1 MNIEIGKYDE
11 ALLTLNSCPM
21 FTFNERDLH
30 RMPSPAL
37 SHLPMPNYVFEYG
50 VLEPVNELGTMR
62 TPEEENEADA
72 HLLSLPAPALRGTF
86 KEAYRLLAKLVSVI
100 GWDELLRARGH
111 VFVMEEEYRQ
121 AKVDDEESD
130 DDTPLRRSLQGDE
143 NSTGLDGAQQHQ
155 PASAEGADEGASTRA
170 VHSQQPSTVGGDES
184 KKPSEEETA
193 VASDGKTSVP
203 ESPVPQIRISTESE
217 AEREGQSDKP
227 AGETE
232 AAGDATAQEAKGTD
246 DNGEAPKSDLQ
257 AEPEGL
263 EKPLT
268 AAHSQT
274 SPTSAPG
281 FGDEPSTAT
290 SVNSST
296 VPPQTGT
303 STSTDAERPFSNKRL
318 CERWLDNL
326 FMVLY
331 EDLRIL
337 TVWRAEMAHFK
348 AQHQQYRKTATE
360 WEILGDLALRLHRK
374 EDVRVSFTFSSESS
388 LSAEGSCMRSYVC

>member
-30 RMPSPAL
+30 RMPSPVL

-50 VLEPVNELGTMR
+50 ILEPVNELGTMR
-62 TPEEENEADA
+62 SPAEENEADA

-121 AKVDDEESD
+121 SKADGEDSD
-130 DDTPLRRSLQGDE
+130 DDTPLRRSLQEDAPE
-143 NSTGLDGAQQHQ
+143 TAANGA
-155 PASAEGADEGASTRA
+155 GTVDNADESASTKA
-170 VHSQQPSTVGGDES
+170 LHSQQHSAAGEPSNQPQEGATDADAEGS
-184 KKPSEEETA
+184 M
-193 VASDGKTSVP
+193 SVP
-203 ESPVPQIRISTESE
+203 ESPVPQIRVSTESE
-217 AEREGQSDKP
+217 AEKDQRSKDQ
-227 AGETE
+227 
-232 AAGDATAQEAKGTD
+232 TAE
-246 DNGEAPKSDLQ
+246 EPEVPKSDLK

-263 EKPLT
+263 EKPLS
-268 AAHSQT
+268 AAHSQS
-274 SPTSAPG
+274 SPNTAPG
-281 FGDEPSTAT
+281 FGDEPGTGT
-290 SVNSST
+290 SYDSAAGQ
-296 VPPQTGT
+296 PQTGT
-303 STSTDAERPFSNKRL
+303 TAASTDAERAFNNKRL

-374 EDVRVSFTFSSESS
+374 EDVCDLDFQLSLGCFADPACCRPRRLTSGRWMPSSQ
-388 LSAEGSCMRSYVC
+388 LRLGWSC